1 LHDLKRGGPAE
12 NDKANLTVVGYV
24 LTVLSVAVIFGVA
37 LPIVRWRD
45 PATGQ
50 RLPGEVA
57 LFGPLLI
64 GAAVHGLG
72 SLFLRLI
79 GLPVWAKPESDVER

>member
-12 NDKANLTVVGYV
+12 NDKTKLTGVGYV
-24 LTVLSVAVIFGVA
+24 LTMLSVAVILGVA
-37 LPIVRWRD
+37 LPVVRWRD

-50 RLPGEVA
+50 QLPREVA
-57 LFGPLLI
+57 LFAPFLI
-64 GAAVHGLG
+64 GAAVQGIG

-79 GLPVWAKPESDVER
+79 GLRVWAKPGSDVER